1 MHIINM
7 NLMDVYSKMINQ
19 KLEPTFP
26 YDNEDLES
34 NLENNN
40 ISSEKNIAL
49 NKIFK
54 ENDIYSPKI
63 LKEFDLINFDSL
75 SGYNFDWYL
84 IITNENNN
92 SHFYKDLFPSFNRE
106 KSNTFRKDKKIF
118 EIVKANNKVGRIK
131 KNSFIKGMHTKL
143 SEDNIIRKIKR
154 RFQENIRLYINNEYK
169 KYLLNKTFQKKKI
182 NNWLK
187 KIDPKISRKIKKE
200 ENLKWFEMKILDIFS
215 ENVSSKYSIYSPYL
229 NKNKIKRLIS
239 LNEAKNVID
248 ILNTCIETLY
258 NKYINDEKKEGFKT
272 LKDDIKELKIHMEA
286 TNQTN
291 IQDYLI
297 KYEYIAQN
305 LKSIFLN
312 KVSRNKKRNHK
323 NK

>member
-1 MHIINM
+1 
-7 NLMDVYSKMINQ
+7 
-19 KLEPTFP
+19 
-26 YDNEDLES
+26 
-34 NLENNN
+34 
-40 ISSEKNIAL
+40 
-49 NKIFK
+49 
-54 ENDIYSPKI
+54 
-63 LKEFDLINFDSL
+63 
-75 SGYNFDWYL
+75 
-84 IITNENNN
+84 
-92 SHFYKDLFPSFNRE
+92 
-106 KSNTFRKDKKIF
+106 
-118 EIVKANNKVGRIK
+118 
-131 KNSFIKGMHTKL
+131 MHTKL

-169 KYLLNKTFQKKKI
+169 KYLLDKTFQKKKI

-248 ILNTCIETLY
+248 ILNTYIETLY

-291 IQDYLI
+291 IQDYLA

>member
-1 MHIINM
+1 
-7 NLMDVYSKMINQ
+7 
-19 KLEPTFP
+19 
-26 YDNEDLES
+26 
-34 NLENNN
+34 
-40 ISSEKNIAL
+40 
-49 NKIFK
+49 
-54 ENDIYSPKI
+54 
-63 LKEFDLINFDSL
+63 
-75 SGYNFDWYL
+75 
-84 IITNENNN
+84 
-92 SHFYKDLFPSFNRE
+92 
-106 KSNTFRKDKKIF
+106 
-118 EIVKANNKVGRIK
+118 
-131 KNSFIKGMHTKL
+131 
-143 SEDNIIRKIKR
+143 
-154 RFQENIRLYINNEYK
+154 
-169 KYLLNKTFQKKKI
+169 
-182 NNWLK
+182 
-187 KIDPKISRKIKKE
+187 
-200 ENLKWFEMKILDIFS
+200 MKILDIFS

-248 ILNTCIETLY
+248 ILNTYIETLY

-291 IQDYLI
+291 IQDYLA

>member
-1 MHIINM
+1 M
-7 NLMDVYSKMINQ
+7 
-19 KLEPTFP
+19 
-26 YDNEDLES
+26 
-34 NLENNN
+34 
-40 ISSEKNIAL
+40 
-49 NKIFK
+49 
-54 ENDIYSPKI
+54 
-63 LKEFDLINFDSL
+63 
-75 SGYNFDWYL
+75 
-84 IITNENNN
+84 
-92 SHFYKDLFPSFNRE
+92 E

-154 RFQENIRLYINNEYK
+154 RFQENVRLYINNEYK

-187 KIDPKISRKIKKE
+187 KIDPKISRKIKKK

-272 LKDDIKELKIHMEA
+272 LKDGIKELKIHMEA